1 MANKKINY
9 LARNFDDYRSELI
22 YFSNKYY
29 PELSDNYDD
38 SSVGSW
44 FIDLVSAVGDNLS
57 YHIDRMYQETNINS
71 ANLKST
77 VLNIARTNGLKVPGP
92 KASMCEV
99 KITCELPPGDTSTGN
114 IAAPNWDLAPIIK
127 RTSVIS
133 AGNLNFQLVEDV
145 DFGSQFNSDGYSN
158 RTFVP
163 KKGTNGN
170 ITAYTVSKTTVAI
183 NGATRIFK
191 KILTSSDVKPFMEL
205 VLPDKNVM
213 NVESIIFKESSN
225 YEKNPEMEDF
235 YINAERYKMH
245 DQAADTF
252 RFFEVN
258 SLADQ
263 YLFLPQTK
271 IEDKDGVPHL
281 LLDYYNP
288 EVYTDYT
295 EGGAEFVEKEY
306 VDPKTATA
314 STRTTRIYAGK
325 WKPIKQKFITEFTD
339 NGYLKIIFGAGA
351 NYDELPRVE
360 SKFSERMM
368 SNLINNDML
377 GVLPKEGW
385 SMFVLYKTGGG
396 AFSNIGE
403 GAINSFTL
411 TVSEFKK
418 DVVGETVAR
427 DRGKVLNSLTV
438 TNTTPAIAGKDA
450 PSVYELKYL
459 IKYNTSAQER
469 CVTLKDYKARLMM
482 MPPKYGTPFRSAV
495 IEDNNKVSFSVLNI
509 SSDGRLTKALPEE
522 LVYNI
527 EEYMSHYKTLGDYI
541 EVKSGKIYNIG
552 FSIELFVEKTY
563 DTPTVLTN
571 VIEKVKEYMNVN
583 NHDMGEDIFVGD
595 LQKEIMLI
603 DGVISLIDFSVYSIY
618 NGFYSSDRCPL
629 PEANINSNCATN
641 INNVFKVDE
650 GASSFKIDLNA
661 IDNVLFSDY
670 NSMYEILNDSN
681 IQVKCKLI

>member
-71 ANLKST
+71 TNLKST

-99 KITCELPPGDTSTGN
+99 KLTCELPPGDASTGN

-163 KKGTNGN
+163 KKDTNGN
-170 ITAYTVSKTTVAI
+170 ITAYTVSKTSIAI
-183 NGATRIFK
+183 NGSTRIFK

-205 VLPDKNVM
+205 VLPDKDVM

-225 YEKNPEMEDF
+225 YEKNPEMADF
-235 YINAERYKMH
+235 YINAERYKMYN
-245 DQAADTF
+245 QAADTF

-258 SLADQ
+258 SLAEQ
-263 YLFLPQTK
+263 YLFLPEANVSDVGE
-271 IEDKDGVPHL
+271 IPHL
-281 LLDYYNP
+281 LTDYYNP
-288 EVYTDYT
+288 DMYEDYT
-295 EGGAEFVEKEY
+295 EGEN
-306 VDPKTATA
+306 TSA
-314 STRTTRIYAGK
+314 STRTTRIYKGK
-325 WKPIKQKFITEFTD
+325 WKPIKQKFITEYTD

-351 NYDELPRVE
+351 NYDELPRVK

-385 SMFVLYKTGGG
+385 SMFVLYRTGGG
-396 AFSNIGE
+396 VSSNIGT
-403 GAINSFTL
+403 GAINTVTL

-427 DRGKVLNSLTV
+427 DRGRVLNSLTV

-459 IKYNTSAQER
+459 IKYNTHSQER

-482 MPPKYGTPFRSAV
+482 MPPKYGTPFRSSV

-509 SSDGRLTKALPEE
+509 SSDGKLTKALPEE

-629 PEANINSNCATN
+629 PEASLNANCPINTG
-641 INNVFKVDE
+641 NVFKVDG
-650 GASSFKIDLNA
+650 GADSFKIDLNA

>member
-71 ANLKST
+71 TNLKST

-99 KITCELPPGDTSTGN
+99 KLTCELPPGDLSSGN
-114 IAAPNWDLAPIIK
+114 IASPDWNLAPIIK
-127 RTSVIS
+127 MTSVIS
-133 AGNLNFQLVEDV
+133 AGNLNFQLIEDV

-163 KKGTNGN
+163 KKDTNGN
-170 ITAYTVSKTTVAI
+170 ITAYTVSKTSVAI
-183 NGATRIFK
+183 NGSTRIFK
-191 KILTSSDVKPFMEL
+191 KILTSNDVKPFMEL
-205 VLPDKNVM
+205 VLPDKDVM

-225 YEKNPEMEDF
+225 YEKNPEMADF
-235 YINAERYKMH
+235 YINAERYKMYN
-245 DQAADTF
+245 QAADTF

-258 SLADQ
+258 SLAEQ
-263 YLFLPQTK
+263 YLFLPEVDISDDTNNG
-271 IEDKDGVPHL
+271 IPHL
-281 LLDYYNP
+281 LKNYYNP
-288 EVYTDYT
+288 DMYEDYT
-295 EGGAEFVEKEY
+295 EGEY
-306 VDPKTATA
+306 TSA
-314 STRTTRIYAGK
+314 STRTTRIYKGK
-325 WKPIKQKFITEFTD
+325 WKPIRQKFITEYTD
-339 NGYLKIIFGAGA
+339 NGYLKIIFGSGA

-360 SKFSERMM
+360 TKFSERMM

-385 SMFVLYKTGGG
+385 SMYVLYRTGGG
-396 AFSNIGE
+396 VSSNIGA
-403 GAINSFTL
+403 GAINTVTL

-418 DVVGETVAR
+418 DVVGENVAR
-427 DRGKVLNSLTV
+427 ERGKVLNSLTV

-450 PSVYELKYL
+450 PSVYELKYI

-482 MPPKYGTPFRSAV
+482 MPPKYGTPFRSSV

-509 SSDGRLTKALPEE
+509 SSDGKLTKALPEE

-618 NGFYSSDRCPL
+618 NG
-629 PEANINSNCATN
+629 
-641 INNVFKVDE
+641 K
-650 GASSFKIDLNA
+650 NA
-661 IDNVLFSDY
+661 R
-670 NSMYEILNDSN
+670 
-681 IQVKCKLI
+681 KK

>member
-1 MANKKINY
+1 MSQKKINY

-22 YFSNKYY
+22 NFSNKYY
-29 PELSDNYDD
+29 PDLADSYND

-44 FIDLVSAVGDNLS
+44 FVDLVSAVGDNLS
-57 YHIDRMYQETNINS
+57 YHIDRMYQETNLNS
-71 ANLKST
+71 TNLKST

-99 KITCELPPGDTSTGN
+99 KLTCELPPGDASSGN

-133 AGNLNFQLVEDV
+133 AGNLNFQLIEDV
-145 DFGSQFNSDGYSN
+145 DFGSQFNSDGFSN

-163 KKGTNGN
+163 KRDTNGN
-170 ITAYTVSKTTVAI
+170 ITAYTVSKITIAV
-183 NGATRIFK
+183 NGSTRIFK
-191 KILTSSDVKPFMEL
+191 KIVTSNDVKPFMEL

-225 YEKNPEMEDF
+225 YERNPELADF
-235 YINAERYKMH
+235 YINAERYKMYE
-245 DQAADTF
+245 QAADTF

-258 SLADQ
+258 ALSDQ
-263 YLFLPQTK
+263 YLFLPETK
-271 IEDKDGVPHL
+271 IEDKDGIPHL

-288 EVYTDYT
+288 DVYTDYT
-295 EGGAEFVEKEY
+295 ETGLSG
-306 VDPKTATA
+306 

-325 WKPIKQKFITEFTD
+325 WKPIKQKFITEYTD

-360 SKFSERMM
+360 TKFSERMM

-377 GVLPKEGW
+377 GVIPKEGW
-385 SMFVLYKTGGG
+385 SMFVLYRTGGG
-396 AFSNIGE
+396 VSTNIGE
-403 GAINSFTL
+403 GAINAVTL

-418 DVVGETVAR
+418 DITGENVAR
-427 DRGKVLNSLTV
+427 ERGKVLNSLTV

-459 IKYNTSAQER
+459 IKYNTHSQER
-469 CVTLKDYKARLMM
+469 CVTLKDYKARLSM
-482 MPPKYGTPFRSAV
+482 MPPKYGAPFRSAV
-495 IEDNNKVSFSVLNI
+495 IEENNKVSMSLLNI
-509 SSDGRLTKALPEE
+509 NADGKLTKLLPED

-541 EVKSGKIYNIG
+541 EVKSGRIYNLG

-571 VIEKVKEYMNVN
+571 VIEKVKDYMNVD

-629 PEANINSNCATN
+629 PEANLNANCSTN
-641 INNVFKVDE
+641 VGNVFKVDE
-650 GASSFKIDLNA
+650 GADSFKIDLNA
-661 IDNVLFSDY
+661 IDNVLYSDY